1 MREAQMYK
9 EKINST
15 PRLLILSC
23 SQKKRPAKDLLP
35 ALERYDGPAYRV
47 VNKFMRTH
55 PSEAQMLDVH
65 ILSAKFGLIP
75 ASESIPYYDCR
86 MTQQRIKELQES
98 TLDTL
103 EQITVSKR
111 YDDVF
116 INLGKDYLQVL
127 NGYQSLIPD
136 DLNVI
141 VSTGTIGGK
150 LSELHNWLHER
161 TPGSLNS
168 QVKIVQRDKVY
179 LHGIAL
185 IPKQIMEDAR
195 FALSQ
200 TKNIPKYQ
208 IWYAQIDDQQ
218 VPVKWLVSQLTGLPV
233 NTFHTNEARQVLVQL
248 GIRVHSK
255 MAGG

>member
-1 MREAQMYK
+1 MMREAQMYK

-23 SQKKRPAKDLLP
+23 SKKKRPAKDLLP
-35 ALERYDGPAYRV
+35 ALERYDGPTYRV

-98 TLDTL
+98 TLDIL
-103 EQITVSKR
+103 EQIAVSKR

-127 NGYQSLIPD
+127 NGYESIIPD
-136 DLNVI
+136 DLKVI
-141 VSTGTIGGK
+141 VSTGTQGCK
-150 LSELHNWLHER
+150 LSQLRNWLRER
-161 TPGSLNS
+161 TSDSPDS
-168 QVKIVQRDKVY
+168 QMKIVQRDKVY
-179 LHGIAL
+179 LRGIEIGL
-185 IPKQIMEDAR
+185 TPKQIMETAR
-195 FALSQ
+195 SAFLQ
-200 TKNIPKYQ
+200 TKKIPEYQ
-208 IWYAQIDDQQ
+208 IWYAQIESQQ
-218 VPVKWLVSQLTGLPV
+218 IPVKWLVSQLTGLPV
-233 NTFHTNEARQVLVQL
+233 SAFHTNEAKRVLRQL
-248 GIRVHSK
+248 GIEVYSR
-255 MAGG
+255 